1 MTMDPFYL
9 KGAILLLVLT
19 IAVVTGSLH
28 YRSMDIGTKI
38 FYYLT
43 ILGLVSESLAYYA
56 AFRYTDNLPVYN
68 ISSIIELFL
77 LCLYFNYTIAIFRKR
92 NFGWMIAVFSL
103 IAGIINNFFI
113 QSLHGISTNF
123 LFYQAFVTI
132 TLSIISLST
141 FIKMDGPREA
151 KKEVHFW
158 LPVILIFSWSFTY
171 LLFSLIA
178 FYKKNVPAGVVL
190 LLFLVSISTNMAIG
204 LVFLFYPKL
213 NTHVR

>member
-1 MTMDPFYL
+1 MNPFYL
-9 KGAILLLVLT
+9 KGAILLLVLS
-19 IAVVTGSLH
+19 IAVVTGSLN

-92 NFGWMIAVFSL
+92 NLGWIIAVFSL

-113 QSLHGISTNF
+113 QSLYGITTNF

-132 TLSIISLST
+132 TLSMISLST
-141 FIKMDGPREA
+141 FIKMDDPRQA

-178 FYKKNVPAGVVL
+178 FYEKNVPAGVVL

-204 LVFLFYPKL
+204 LVFFFYPKL
-213 NTHVR
+213 NAHVR